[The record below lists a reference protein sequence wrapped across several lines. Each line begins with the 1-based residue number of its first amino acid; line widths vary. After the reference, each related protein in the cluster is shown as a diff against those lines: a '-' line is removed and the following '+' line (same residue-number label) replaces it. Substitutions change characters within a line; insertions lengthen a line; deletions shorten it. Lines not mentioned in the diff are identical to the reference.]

1 MTYNNKGIEEF
12 MNKLEGEDIKDSKDT
27 KDSKD
32 LKETKDSK
40 PTKSISKTA
49 KAMKLELEEGL
60 KDIDALDPIERS
72 CGLIALRKQMGLGV
86 NAFEKLVENIVR
98 MTEDK
103 PPRKFS
109 ELKSYRKKKAP
120 PVIPDLL
127 GVGLTLFAAEGYA
140 GKSKFAYQIIEA
152 VTKGSML
159 MNQFECKEAKTL
171 IIQVDE
177 SYEDYEQKE
186 YSMDLQFKDENF
198 EIWWD
203 FTPLEFPELKKYIVE
218 NNVKVIM
225 MDSLVRIAGAEI
237 SPKDAEFGI
246 LIYRL
251 NQLAGELGLAIICIH
266 HLNKKSNRETVKKED
281 IFGTAFIFNGAA
293 NCWGFW
299 LEQASGELLA
309 NLKCLKS
316 RNNVLP
322 INEQYRFRE
331 CPDTERHI
339 YMDRATGTATLNEL
353 NTNKNRVKNLLK
365 DRPNSTFTPRD
376 INQLLNLGNENYA
389 RNILKGLFDDRIGVN
404 RIPDK
409 NKIGPPTFY
418 YQWVGG

>member
-1 MTYNNKGIEEF
+1 MNNQALENFLVRI
-12 MNKLEGEDIKDSKDT
+12 EGEETEDS
-27 KDSKD
+27 
-32 LKETKDSK
+32 KETKDSK
-40 PTKSISKTA
+40 DSKETKATNSIADTA
-49 KAMKLELEEGL
+49 KSMKQELEDGL
-60 KDIDALDPIERS
+60 KEIDALDPIERS
-72 CGLIALRKQMGLGV
+72 CGLIALRKKMGLGV
-86 NAFEKLVENIVR
+86 TQFEKLVENLVR
-98 MTEDK
+98 MTEEK

-109 ELKSYRKKKAP
+109 ELKAYKKKKAP

-127 GVGLTLFAAEGYA
+127 GVGLTLFAADGFT
-140 GKSKFAYQIIEA
+140 GKSKFSYQIIEA

-159 MNQFECKEAKTL
+159 MNQFEVKEGKAL

-186 YSMDLQFKDENF
+186 HRMGLEFKEENF

-203 FTPLEFPELKKYIVE
+203 FTPLQFPELKKYIVE

-237 SPKDAEFGI
+237 NPKDAEFGI

-251 NQLAGELGLAIICIH
+251 NQLAGELGLAIICVH
-266 HLNKKSNRETVKKED
+266 HLNKKTNRETVKKED
-281 IFGTAFIFNGAA
+281 IYGTAFIFNGSA
-293 NCWGFW
+293 NVWGFW

-316 RNNVLP
+316 RNGVMR
-322 INEQYRFRE
+322 INDQYRFRE

-339 YMDRATGTATLNEL
+339 FMDRANGTATLNEL

-389 RNILKGLFDDRIGVN
+389 RNILKELYDDRIGVN
-404 RIPDK
+404 RIPVD
-409 NKIGPPTFY
+409 NKVGAPTFH

>member
-1 MTYNNKGIEEF
+1 
-12 MNKLEGEDIKDSKDT
+12 
-27 KDSKD
+27 
-32 LKETKDSK
+32 
-40 PTKSISKTA
+40 
-49 KAMKLELEEGL
+49 
-60 KDIDALDPIERS
+60 
-72 CGLIALRKQMGLGV
+72 MGLE
-86 NAFEKLVENIVR
+86 F
-98 MTEDK
+98 
-103 PPRKFS
+103 
-109 ELKSYRKKKAP
+109 
-120 PVIPDLL
+120 
-127 GVGLTLFAAEGYA
+127 
-140 GKSKFAYQIIEA
+140 
-152 VTKGSML
+152 
-159 MNQFECKEAKTL
+159 KE
-171 IIQVDE
+171 
-177 SYEDYEQKE
+177 
-186 YSMDLQFKDENF
+186 ENF

-203 FTPLEFPELKKYIVE
+203 FTPLQFPELKKYIVE

-389 RNILKGLFDDRIGVN
+389 RNILKGLFDDRIGVQ
-404 RIPDK
+404 RIPVE
-409 NKIGPPTFY
+409 NKVGAPTFHY
-418 YQWVGG
+418 KWVGG

>member
-1 MTYNNKGIEEF
+1 MNNQALENFLVRI
-12 MNKLEGEDIKDSKDT
+12 EGEETEDS
-27 KDSKD
+27 
-32 LKETKDSK
+32 KETKDSK
-40 PTKSISKTA
+40 ATKETKATNSIADTA
-49 KAMKLELEEGL
+49 KSMKQELEEGL
-60 KDIDALDPIERS
+60 KEIDALDPIERS
-72 CGLIALRKQMGLGV
+72 CGLIALRKKMGLGV
-86 NAFEKLVENIVR
+86 TQFEKLVENLVR
-98 MTEDK
+98 MTEEK

-109 ELKSYRKKKAP
+109 ELKAYKKKKAP

-127 GVGLTLFAAEGYA
+127 GVGLTLFAADGFT
-140 GKSKFAYQIIEA
+140 GKSKFSYQIIEA

-159 MNQFECKEAKTL
+159 MNQFEVKEGKAL

-186 YSMDLQFKDENF
+186 HRMGLEFKEENF

-203 FTPLEFPELKKYIVE
+203 FTPLQFPELKKYIVE

-237 SPKDAEFGI
+237 NPKDAEFGI

-251 NQLAGELGLAIICIH
+251 NQLAGELGLAIICVH
-266 HLNKKSNRETVKKED
+266 HLNKKTNRETVKKED
-281 IFGTAFIFNGAA
+281 IYGTAFIFNGSA
-293 NCWGFW
+293 NVWGFW

-316 RNNVLP
+316 RNGVMR
-322 INEQYRFRE
+322 INDQYRFRE

-339 YMDRATGTATLNEL
+339 FMDRANGTATLNEL

-389 RNILKGLFDDRIGVN
+389 RNILKELYDDRIGVD
-404 RIPDK
+404 RIEKK
-409 NKIGPPTFY
+409 NPIGAPTFHY
-418 YQWVGG
+418 KWVGG